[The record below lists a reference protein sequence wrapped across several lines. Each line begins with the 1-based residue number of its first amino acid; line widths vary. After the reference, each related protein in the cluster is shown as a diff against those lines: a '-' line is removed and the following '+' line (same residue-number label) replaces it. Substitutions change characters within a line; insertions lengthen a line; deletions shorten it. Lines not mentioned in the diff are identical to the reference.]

1 MSLIASNLSALNA
14 KLPPEVT
21 LVAVSKN
28 HPPEAIMEAY
38 EAGQRHFGENRV
50 QEMLHKAQQLPTDIR
65 WHLIGHLQ
73 TNKVKQ
79 VVPLVYL
86 IHSVDSAKLLKEIS
100 NSAIREGRV
109 VDILLQVHIAREET
123 KFGLDE
129 EEVEL
134 LLEDPLCRNARGIRI
149 RGLMGMATFT
159 GDMDQVSGEFRR
171 LKSLFD
177 RISAQWFAGEG
188 YFNELS
194 MGMTGDFEVAIGE
207 GSTMIR
213 IGTLIFG
220 NR

>member
-1 MSLIASNLSALNA
+1 MSLIASNLSMLKA
-14 KLPPEVT
+14 KLPPQVT

-38 EAGQRHFGENRV
+38 KTGQRHFGENRV
-50 QEMLHKAQQLPTDIR
+50 QELVSKAQQLPADIK

-79 VVPLVYL
+79 VIPLVHL
-86 IHSVDSAKLLKEIS
+86 IHSVDSVRLLREIS
-100 NSAIREGRV
+100 KSAMKADRV
-109 VDILLQVHIAREET
+109 VDILLQAYIAGEET

-129 EEVEL
+129 SEL
-134 LLEDPLCRNARGIRI
+134 ESLLEDPACRNAGGVRI
-149 RGLMGMATFT
+149 RGLMGMASFT
-159 GDMDQVSGEFRR
+159 DDMDQVAGEFRR
-171 LKSLFD
+171 LKGIFD
-177 RISAQWFAGEG
+177 RVSARWFAREEW
-188 YFNELS
+188 FDQLS
-194 MGMTGDFEVAIGE
+194 MGMTSDFEVAIGE